1 MLPKPDK
8 IILVVFLLDQLIAN
22 HKPYNGL
29 DLSHWPDLHVHF
41 FTLSAAAG

>member
-8 IILVVFLLDQLIAN
+8 IIPAVLHLDQRTGN

-29 DLSHWPDLHVHF
+29 NLSHLPDPLEHH